1 MNPNPAAPGFGEF
14 EGFWE
19 GSHIRAAPCLQDQN
33 PRGLLGGQH
42 QATRGRDLLSPG
54 PPPPRP
60 AATGQ
65 PKTGTGGGGKSPEET
80 QRKPGAASTPQA
92 RPPSPPFGRPR
103 PRIAAG
109 PVGAGRGAGRSGG
122 VAPPFVVSGSAGA
135 APEGPRAPSCDP
147 GEPSGRRGG
156 GSAGMSQENLLGM
169 DEGALRKLLEAT
181 LDLAERRRI
190 RSAIRELQRQE
201 LERDEEALASKRF
214 RPERGSH
221 RQDNKENWLRSQ
233 QLEEEQQKALASL
246 SRELE
251 SITDVEE
258 LTKLLRA
265 ASEYEER
272 KLIRA
277 AIRKLRAEEIEAATL
292 AGNVQSNRRHGTEPP
307 AVPAEGSQR
316 DDAEAPALSGNGES
330 SQRGDSELPAAVRS
344 VDDGCQGSTEALAVG
359 RSVED
364 SQGGDAEQPVLD
376 GTEESSHGGDADQL
390 PAEELER
397 PVAHEQ
403 DASVEQEH
411 GQTET
416 QELNSQQLRGPQKPS
431 AQGTA
436 SGALVILDLHP
447 APEPASAPEP
457 APALK
462 PEDHPTELEQV
473 QPCTQRV
480 AECEVQ
486 YQASWKDKSPS
497 SPSATQ
503 EPHAEQLETPRR
515 TGQSRQAEQHP
526 QHQPGAVSQGN
537 QFVICVR
544 GQASGKAVKLE
555 EKRAA
560 PTRDAARTPSRLNTH
575 RWEQAPAGRVEP
587 SPDGPIQRSSS
598 VRERAQRFA
607 PAAPTPSGGPEGA
620 GGGGGRAGPAQLQRG
635 PRSAPSS
642 GIAQNSR
649 GGGGGGGAEQSPAQP
664 PAGPRPVGSGTGSGS
679 ATAAAAA
686 AHDGMKTY
694 FTIEIK
700 DGRVQPLTQSLTPRV
715 VAAPGSQR
723 AELTLGLRSTPI
735 RITTIPSGSSSIC
748 ISSNVVKDPCA
759 HFEGTE
765 EPGSP
770 VAHPPTFSST
780 RQQSTVHLSRSNS
793 FMEPEA
799 VEQPQAPRVVEQP
812 QASRVVEQ
820 PQAPRVVEQHQASR
834 LEPELPNGMEKV
846 QVKEVE
852 KRTKLNVE
860 ELNRI
865 EDEDV
870 LDKMLDQTTDF
881 EERRLIRNAM
891 RELRQRKRD
900 QREKERDQR
909 LQEMKSQATA
919 GRAGHTTETTTTQ
932 SSQSADGSARS
943 TVTKTER
950 LIQSNDGTKTSRTTT
965 MESSYVKRTDNG
977 SSTFVQTKS
986 SYSSSSKKTG
996 SIFDREDE
1004 TASRQSSLAA
1014 LERRQA
1020 EKKKELMK
1028 AQSLPKTSASQARK
1042 AMIEKLQKE
1051 GGSSPNPAAARTAVQ
1066 RSSSF
1071 GVPNASSIKQML
1083 LDWCRAK
1090 TRGYEHV
1097 DIQNF
1102 SSSWSD
1108 GMAFCALVHNFFP
1121 EAFDYSQLTP
1131 QNRRHNFEV
1140 AFSSAEKHADCP
1152 QLLDVEDMVRMRE
1165 PDWKCVYTYI
1175 QEFYRCLVQK
1185 GLVKTKKS

>member
-1 MNPNPAAPGFGEF
+1 MPGSVRRACGQCGQTAPLCPA
-14 EGFWE
+14 
-19 GSHIRAAPCLQDQN
+19 
-33 PRGLLGGQH
+33 
-42 QATRGRDLLSPG
+42 
-54 PPPPRP
+54 
-60 AATGQ
+60 
-65 PKTGTGGGGKSPEET
+65 
-80 QRKPGAASTPQA
+80 
-92 RPPSPPFGRPR
+92 PSP
-103 PRIAAG
+103 AL
-109 PVGAGRGAGRSGG
+109 S
-122 VAPPFVVSGSAGA
+122 
-135 APEGPRAPSCDP
+135 
-147 GEPSGRRGG
+147 
-156 GSAGMSQENLLGM
+156 SQ
-169 DEGALRKLLEAT
+169 LEAT

-214 RPERGSH
+214 RTERGSH

-292 AGNVQSNRRHGTEPP
+292 AGNVQSSRRDGAEPA
-307 AVPAEGSQR
+307 AVPARAERSRR
-316 DDAEAPALSGNGES
+316 DDAETAALVGNGES
-330 SQRGDSELPAAVRS
+330 SQRAGSELPAV
-344 VDDGCQGSTEALAVG
+344 V
-359 RSVED
+359 SVE
-364 SQGGDAEQPVLD
+364 SSAEPVENSRRGDAEQAVLSR
-376 GTEESSHGGDADQL
+376 TEESSHGGDADRL
-390 PAEELER
+390 HAEEPER
-397 PVAHEQ
+397 SVAHEQ
-403 DASVEQEH
+403 EEEQEH
-411 GQTET
+411 RQA
-416 QELNSQQLRGPQKPS
+416 ELQDLSNQQLREPQKPP
-431 AQGTA
+431 AQA
-436 SGALVILDLHP
+436 SGTLVLLDLHP
-447 APEPASAPEP
+447 ALEPTAAPQPDERTAEVELRTERASECELQYREEGSGSPCSAREPVVEPAE
-457 APALK
+457 AL
-462 PEDHPTELEQV
+462 
-473 QPCTQRV
+473 C
-480 AECEVQ
+480 
-486 YQASWKDKSPS
+486 S
-497 SPSATQ
+497 
-503 EPHAEQLETPRR
+503 
-515 TGQSRQAEQHP
+515 TGQSRQAEQHGP
-526 QHQPGAVSQGN
+526 TQPCAGTQSG

-544 GQASGKAVKLE
+544 GQVSGKAVMPQ
-555 EKRAA
+555 EKPAA
-560 PTRDAARTPSRLNTH
+560 PTQSAARTPSRLNAQ
-575 RWEQAPAGRVEP
+575 RWEQTPSSPCPQGRAEP
-587 SPDGPIQRSSS
+587 SPVQRSSS
-598 VRERAQRFA
+598 VRERAQRF
-607 PAAPTPSGGPEGA
+607 TPSGATPVGTAGRQRAAAGGPEGA
-620 GGGGGRAGPAQLQRG
+620 GGAAGRAGPGQWQRG
-635 PRSAPSS
+635 PRTAPP
-642 GIAQNSR
+642 GPAQNAR
-649 GGGGGGGAEQSPAQP
+649 GAGGGGAEQRPP
-664 PAGPRPVGSGTGSGS
+664 PAGPRPAGTGP
-679 ATAAAAA
+679 TA

-700 DGRVQPLTQSLTPRV
+700 DGRVQPHTQSVTPRI

-735 RITTIPSGSSSIC
+735 RITAIPSSTGGICSIST
-748 ISSNVVKDPCA
+748 SSNVVKP
-759 HFEGTE
+759 
-765 EPGSP
+765 
-770 VAHPPTFSST
+770 
-780 RQQSTVHLSRSNS
+780 
-793 FMEPEA
+793 MEPEL
-799 VEQPQAPRVVEQP
+799 
-812 QASRVVEQ
+812 VVEQ
-820 PQAPRVVEQHQASR
+820 PQAPRLQ
-834 LEPELPNGMEKV
+834 PELPNGMEKV
-846 QVKEVE
+846 QVREVE
-852 KRTKLNVE
+852 KKSKLNVE

-909 LQEMKSQATA
+909 LQEMKSQATVS
-919 GRAGHTTETTTTQ
+919 RAGHNTETTTTQ
-932 SSQSADGSARS
+932 STQSADGSARS

-950 LIQSNDGTKTSRTTT
+950 LIQSNDGSKTSRTTT
-965 MESSYVKRTDNG
+965 MESSYVKRSDNG
-977 SSTFVQTKS
+977 SSSTFVQTKS

-1004 TASRQSSLAA
+1004 SASRQSSLAA

-1028 AQSLPKTSASQARK
+1028 AQSLPKTSTSQARK

-1051 GGSSPNPAAARTAVQ
+1051 GGSSPNPAAPRAAVQ
-1066 RSSSF
+1066 RSSSC
-1071 GVPNASSIKQML
+1071 GVPNANSIKQML

-1121 EAFDYSQLTP
+1121 DAFDYSQLTP